1 MQIVGAA
8 ALIAVGIVVAA
19 ALYGRSHGGAAA
31 TTAIAD
37 LDATT
42 ALQAAL
48 TERGSALDRREDGL
62 ARRES
67 ALSERESQLETEQG
81 AMSESRREMERRLEH
96 LAGMSAAK
104 AKQLLLKDIEDQAQ
118 P

>member
-1 MQIVGAA
+1 MEIVGAA

-19 ALYGRSHGGAAA
+19 ALYSRSHGSA
-31 TTAIAD
+31 TVPATIAD

-62 ARRES
+62 ARREG
-67 ALSERESQLETEQG
+67 ALSAPGGGAGLGAESG
-81 AMSESRREMERRLEH
+81 AADVAISGVVALAAESARWPYGELCWP
-96 LAGMSAAK
+96 A
-104 AKQLLLKDIEDQAQ
+104 DW